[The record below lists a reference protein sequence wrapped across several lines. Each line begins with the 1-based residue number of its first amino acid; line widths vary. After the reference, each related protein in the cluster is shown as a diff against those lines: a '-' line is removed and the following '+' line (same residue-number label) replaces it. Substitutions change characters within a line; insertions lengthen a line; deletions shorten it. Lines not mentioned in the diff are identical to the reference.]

1 MPSVPTA
8 SPPRDGRSTNVVLG
22 LILVLTMVTGVFQ
35 LVASAIVAST
45 LTDDLVITTVVFGL
59 VTTVNTAVGAAFAPR
74 SGRISDQIGAK
85 RSVLAVMFIGAI
97 GLLVMA
103 WSPNVWWLLG
113 SSAFSGLGQGWCN
126 PATNKLIADRVPP
139 GQRGTLTGIKQS
151 GVQLAGLLAGAT
163 LPTLTALYG
172 WRAAISV
179 YAVGAAVA
187 GAVSLLVLPADREA
201 PGDESAGDPRAAGST
216 STRPR
221 LPRAIVL
228 LTAYAFTMGCVVGG
242 TGRFLPLFAEEQLGM
257 SNFSAGMVSAL
268 LGGLAI
274 GTRIVWAR
282 AAETRIRPG
291 RALAVQAGLTMVALT
306 LLLLATAVGSGL
318 LWLVAVVGSVGMNSW
333 NSVAMLAVISG
344 VPLAL
349 AGRASGVVV
358 MGFMVGLS
366 LGGVFPGL
374 VETWTGTYTAA
385 WAVLLVLAG
394 VAASLATFSKDL
406 GNLGAQD

>member
-1 MPSVPTA
+1 
-8 SPPRDGRSTNVVLG
+8 
-22 LILVLTMVTGVFQ
+22 
-35 LVASAIVAST
+35 
-45 LTDDLVITTVVFGL
+45 
-59 VTTVNTAVGAAFAPR
+59 
-74 SGRISDQIGAK
+74 
-85 RSVLAVMFIGAI
+85 
-97 GLLVMA
+97 
-103 WSPNVWWLLG
+103 
-113 SSAFSGLGQGWCN
+113 
-126 PATNKLIADRVPP
+126 
-139 GQRGTLTGIKQS
+139 
-151 GVQLAGLLAGAT
+151 
-163 LPTLTALYG
+163 
-172 WRAAISV
+172 
-179 YAVGAAVA
+179 
-187 GAVSLLVLPADREA
+187 
-201 PGDESAGDPRAAGST
+201 
-216 STRPR
+216 
-221 LPRAIVL
+221 L

-274 GTRIVWAR
+274 GTRIVWAG